1 MEIKLHFEI
10 AGQFGATFFQKYFPM
25 VMYWN
30 YIWLQ
35 TIIHSQKGWSRPGSH
50 QVGSGG
56 LKCGGVGGGDGRW

>member
-1 MEIKLHFEI
+1 
-10 AGQFGATFFQKYFPM
+10 M

-56 LKCGGVGGGDGRW
+56 LKCGGVGGGDGRWVGGEPRGGGGGEFSGSVVDY

>member
-1 MEIKLHFEI
+1 
-10 AGQFGATFFQKYFPM
+10 M

-35 TIIHSQKGWSRPGSH
+35 IIIHSQKGWSRPGSH

-56 LKCGGVGGGDGRW
+56 LKCGCVGGGDGGWVGEV